1 MKNPILF
8 LLVFLSFSIGY
19 GQRLKAPALSP
30 FSTMSQEVGLTKVQ
44 LEYSRPSAKGRKIFG
59 GLVPFNK
66 IWRTGA
72 NASTKITFLESV
84 KISSQDIDPGTYA
97 IYTIP
102 RKDFWTIIIHS
113 NIKLRSLA
121 GNAYNAENDVFRFDV
136 RPKVVDDYCETFTI
150 QFASLTT
157 NSLELQ
163 LIWENTLVTIPIEVE
178 VDAHIEN
185 QMVEF
190 MKNPESIPHR
200 TYFEAAQ
207 YYSNNGKDLNEA
219 LTFINEALDK
229 SPQNFRYGLLKA
241 KILNR
246 NGNHKEALVTVEMA
260 NQWAKSKKNDNYIE
274 QTSLFWQQLIH
285 KK

>member
-1 MKNPILF
+1 MPVH
-8 LLVFLSFSIGY
+8 LL
-19 GQRLKAPALSP
+19 P
-30 FSTMSQEVGLTKVQ
+30 KV
-44 LEYSRPSAKGRKIFG
+44 
-59 GLVPFNK
+59 
-66 IWRTGA
+66 GA
-72 NASTKITFLESV
+72 NQGPEKGAHI
-84 KISSQDIDPGTYA
+84 
-97 IYTIP
+97 
-102 RKDFWTIIIHS
+102 
-113 NIKLRSLA
+113 
-121 GNAYNAENDVFRFDV
+121 
-136 RPKVVDDYCETFTI
+136 
-150 QFASLTT
+150 
-157 NSLELQ
+157 
-163 LIWENTLVTIPIEVE
+163 
-178 VDAHIEN
+178 DAHIEN

-246 NGNHKEALVTVEMA
+246 NGNHKEALATVEMA